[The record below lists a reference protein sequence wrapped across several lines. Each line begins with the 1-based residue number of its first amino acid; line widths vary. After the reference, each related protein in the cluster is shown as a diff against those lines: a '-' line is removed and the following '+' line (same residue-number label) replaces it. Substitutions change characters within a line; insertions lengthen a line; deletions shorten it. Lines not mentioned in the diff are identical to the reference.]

1 MNWFSR
7 RILALLAGLV
17 LITASAALVP
27 YGRGFLSLPERMVKD
42 TAGLA
47 ERLVSGPYKTVRSW
61 WLGLFELRDTFEEN
75 RKLKM
80 ALDSLI
86 RIKAEY
92 DLLQQENEKLRGLLD
107 FQSKAHDYTLYS
119 AEVIGRD
126 VNTWDEVLVLN
137 RGEKDGLMPGMAVI
151 TDKGLIGIIDAVS
164 TFTSNVRLLGNLSTR
179 QHIAVMTTSRERS
192 FGVIENYDSEN
203 GLLIMGKMPLDTE
216 VHLGETVV
224 TSGLGGLLPPGLPV
238 GTVEK
243 VRPGRDMLTR
253 NAWIRPFDP
262 AKDVSAVFVVKR
274 NDGYTGEGVGP

>member
-7 RILALLAGLV
+7 RMLALLAGLV
-17 LITASAALVP
+17 LITTSAALVP

-42 TAGLA
+42 TAGFA
-47 ERLVSGPYKTVRSW
+47 EQLVSKPFFIVRSW
-61 WLGLFELRDTFEEN
+61 WQGLIDLRHTYEEN
-75 RKLKM
+75 QKLKS
-80 ALDSLI
+80 ALDTLI

-92 DLLQQENEKLRGLLD
+92 DLLQQENEKLRALLA
-107 FQSKAHDYTLYS
+107 FQSKAHDYTLYP

-126 VNTWDEVLVLN
+126 VSTWDEVLVLN
-137 RGEKDGLMPGMAVI
+137 RGAKDGLAPGLAVI

-179 QHIAVMTTSRERS
+179 QHIAVMTTGEQRAY
-192 FGVIENYDSEN
+192 GVIESYDHEN
-203 GLLIMGKMPLDTE
+203 GLLVMGKMPLDTD

-224 TSGLGGLLPPGLPV
+224 TSGLGGLLPPGLPI
-238 GTVEK
+238 GSIEK

-262 AKDVSAVFVVKR
+262 AKDVSAVFIVKR
-274 NDGYTGEGVGP
+274 SDGYAGEGLEP